1 MTGAGGR
8 HALGDARRLSPGAT
22 RTGGVAAM
30 VAVQVRSEVTRY
42 RRMPE
47 YFVGVVILPVIL
59 FAMFGLPNSGSVL
72 PGGTSVV
79 AMIFVS
85 FACYGVVSQAL
96 FSFGAELAAE
106 RQKGW
111 LRRLRATPMPM
122 WVYFA
127 GKLAMNLV
135 FTVTIAGAMALLAQ
149 LGGDAS
155 FDLGRLL
162 GTAAVLLLGTVV
174 FSPMG
179 AAIAY
184 LARPKAVATIVNLV
198 FLPLSF
204 ASGFFFP
211 LRQLPQVLQD
221 LAPWLPTYHFGQL
234 ARDTMAPAADVEA
247 FGGGSATGSTAL
259 HLAVVLGWA
268 VVCVAATVWGYRR
281 EAARERS

>member
-1 MTGAGGR
+1 MSAPSPT
-8 HALGDARRLSPGAT
+8 RRLSPGAR
-22 RTGGVAAM
+22 RTGGVLPM
-30 VAVQVRSEVTRY
+30 LGVQIGSEVTRY

-59 FAMFGLPNSGSVL
+59 FAMFGLPNAGDVL
-72 PGGTSVV
+72 PGGTTVV

-122 WVYFA
+122 WVYFT
-127 GKLAMNLV
+127 GKVVMNLV

-149 LGGDAS
+149 LAGDAD
-155 FDLGRLL
+155 FAADRLL
-162 GTAAVLLLGTVV
+162 ATAGVLLLGTVV

-184 LARPKAVATIVNLV
+184 LVRPKAVSTIVNLV

-234 ARDTMAPAADVEA
+234 ARTAMAPAADLEA
-247 FGGGSATGSTAL
+247 YGGEVAGDTAL
-259 HLAVVLGWA
+259 HLAVVLGWG
-268 VVCVAATVWGYRR
+268 VVCAAATVWGYRR
-281 EAARERS
+281 ESARERS

>member
-1 MTGAGGR
+1 MSAV
-8 HALGDARRLSPGAT
+8 DERRLSPGAT
-22 RTGGVAAM
+22 RTGGTPAM
-30 VAVQVRSEVTRY
+30 LAVQIGSEVTRY

-59 FAMFGLPNSGSVL
+59 FAMFGLPNAGDRL
-72 PGGTSVV
+72 PGGTTVV

-122 WVYFA
+122 WVYFT

-135 FTVTIAGAMALLAQ
+135 FTLTIAGAMALLAQ
-149 LGGDAS
+149 LAGEAD
-155 FDLGRLL
+155 FDGPGLL
-162 GTAAVLLLGTVV
+162 RTGAVLLLGTAT

-179 AAIAY
+179 AAVAY
-184 LARPKAVATIVNLV
+184 LVRPRAVATIVNLV

-221 LAPWLPTYHFGQL
+221 AAPWLPTYHFGQL
-234 ARDTMAPAADVEA
+234 ARDAMAPAVDVDA
-247 FGGGSATGSTAL
+247 FGGGAVGDTAL
-259 HLAVVLGWA
+259 HLAVVLTWGA
-268 VVCVAATVWGYRR
+268 ACTAATVWGYRR

>member
-1 MTGAGGR
+1 MST
-8 HALGDARRLSPGAT
+8 LEERRLSPGAT

-30 VAVQVRSEVTRY
+30 LAVQIGSEVTRY

-59 FAMFGLPNSGSVL
+59 FAMFGLPNAGDAL
-72 PGGTSVV
+72 PGGTTVV

-122 WVYFA
+122 AVYFA
-127 GKLAMNLV
+127 GKLAMNVV
-135 FTVTIAGAMALLAQ
+135 FTVTITGAMALLAQ
-149 LGGDAS
+149 LAGQADFDGPGLLRTGG
-155 FDLGRLL
+155 
-162 GTAAVLLLGTVV
+162 VLLLGTVA

-234 ARDTMAPAADVEA
+234 ARDAMAPAVDVEA
-247 FGGGSATGSTAL
+247 YGGGATGNTAL
-259 HLAVVLGWA
+259 HLTIVLAWGM
-268 VVCVAATVWGYRR
+268 VCAAATVWGYRR

>member
-1 MTGAGGR
+1 MLATQVGA
-8 HALGDARRLSPGAT
+8 
-22 RTGGVAAM
+22 
-30 VAVQVRSEVTRY
+30 EVTRY

-59 FAMFGLPNSGSVL
+59 FAMFGLPNAGDVL
-72 PGGTSVV
+72 PGGTTVV

-127 GKLAMNLV
+127 GKLAMNLA

-149 LGGDAS
+149 LAGDAA
-155 FDLGRLL
+155 FDAGRLART
-162 GTAAVLLLGTVV
+162 GVVLLLGTVA

-179 AAIAY
+179 SAIAY
-184 LARPKAVATIVNLV
+184 LVRPKAVTTIVNLV

-211 LRQLPQVLQD
+211 LRQLPQVLQE

-234 ARDTMAPAADVEA
+234 ARDVMAPAGDVELY
-247 FGGGSATGSTAL
+247 GGAATGGTPL
-259 HLAVVLGWA
+259 HFAVVLGWGA
-268 VVCVAATVWGYRR
+268 GCTAATVWGYRR
-281 EAARERS
+281 ESARERS

>member
-1 MTGAGGR
+1 VSAPSPT
-8 HALGDARRLSPGAT
+8 RRLSPGT
-22 RTGGVAAM
+22 RRTGGVLPM
-30 VAVQVRSEVTRY
+30 LGVQIGSEVTRY

-59 FAMFGLPNSGSVL
+59 FAMFGLPNAGDVL
-72 PGGTSVV
+72 PGGTTVV

-122 WVYFA
+122 WVYFT
-127 GKLAMNLV
+127 GKLVMNLV

-149 LGGDAS
+149 LAGDAD
-155 FDLGRLL
+155 FALDRLL
-162 GTAAVLLLGTVV
+162 PTAGVLLLGTVV

-184 LARPKAVATIVNLV
+184 LVRPKAVSTIVNLV

-234 ARDTMAPAADVEA
+234 ARSAMAPAADLEA
-247 FGGGSATGSTAL
+247 YGGESAVDIAL
-259 HLAVVLGWA
+259 HLAVVLGWG

-281 EAARERS
+281 ESARERS

>member
-1 MTGAGGR
+1 MTGAAAGS
-8 HALGDARRLSPGAT
+8 AAEQRRLSPGAT
-22 RTGGVAAM
+22 RTGGVLAM
-30 VAVQVRSEVTRY
+30 LGTQIRSEVTRY

-47 YFVGVVILPVIL
+47 YFIGVVILPVIL
-59 FAMFGLPNSGSVL
+59 FAMFGLPNAGNTL
-72 PGGTSVV
+72 PGGTTVV

-135 FTVTIAGAMALLAQ
+135 FTLTIAAAMALLAQ
-149 LGGDAS
+149 VAGDGD
-155 FDLGRLL
+155 FDGGRLL
-162 GTAAVLLLGTVV
+162 WACAVLLLGTVV

-184 LARPKAVATIVNLV
+184 LVRPKAVGTIVNLV

-211 LRQLPQVLQD
+211 LRQLPEVLQD
-221 LAPWLPTYHFGQL
+221 FAPWLPTYHFGQL
-234 ARDTMAPAADVEA
+234 ARDAMAPAGDVELY
-247 FGGGSATGSTAL
+247 GGPSTGGTSL
-259 HLAVVLGWA
+259 HLAVMLGWCA
-268 VVCVAATVWGYRR
+268 VCVAATVWGYRR

>member
-1 MTGAGGR
+1 M
-8 HALGDARRLSPGAT
+8 L
-22 RTGGVAAM
+22 
-30 VAVQVRSEVTRY
+30 AVQIASEVNRY

-59 FAMFGLPNSGSVL
+59 FAMFGLPNAGDTL
-72 PGGTSVV
+72 PGGTTVV

-122 WVYFA
+122 WAYFV
-127 GKLAMNLV
+127 GKLAMNLI
-135 FTVTIAGAMALLAQ
+135 FTLTIVGAMAILAQ
-149 LGGDAS
+149 LAGQAGFEPSGLLRTGG
-155 FDLGRLL
+155 
-162 GTAAVLLLGTVV
+162 VLLLGTLA

-179 AAIAY
+179 AAVAY
-184 LARPKAVATIVNLV
+184 LVRPRAAATIVNLV

-221 LAPWLPTYHFGQL
+221 TAPWLPTYHFGQL
-234 ARDTMAPAADVEA
+234 ARDAMAPAGDVEA
-247 FGGGSATGSTAL
+247 YGGAGVGTTTF
-259 HLAVVLGWA
+259 HLAVVLAWGA
-268 VVCVAATVWGYRR
+268 VCAAATAWGYRR
-281 EAARERS
+281 EATRERS

>member
-1 MTGAGGR
+1 VSGE
-8 HALGDARRLSPGAT
+8 RRLSPGAT
-22 RTGGVAAM
+22 RTRGVPAM
-30 VAVQVRSEVTRY
+30 LVTQVGSEVTRY

-59 FAMFGLPNSGSVL
+59 FAMFGLPNAGDVL
-72 PGGTSVV
+72 PGGTTVV

-122 WVYFA
+122 TVYFA

-149 LGGDAS
+149 LLGDAD
-155 FDLGRLL
+155 FGLGRLL
-162 GTAAVLLLGTVV
+162 RTAAVLLLGTVA

-234 ARDTMAPAADVEA
+234 ARDAMAPAADVEA
-247 FGGGSATGSTAL
+247 YGGGSSGGTAL

-268 VVCVAATVWGYRR
+268 LVCVAATVWGYRR

>member
-1 MTGAGGR
+1 MSAVPAGAG
-8 HALGDARRLSPGAT
+8 AEQRRLSPGAS

-30 VAVQVRSEVTRY
+30 LGAQIGSEVTRY

-59 FAMFGLPNSGSVL
+59 FAMFGLPNAGEAL
-72 PGGTSVV
+72 PGGTTVV

-127 GKLAMNLV
+127 GKLVMNLV

-149 LGGDAS
+149 LAGAADLDAGALLRTGG
-155 FDLGRLL
+155 
-162 GTAAVLLLGTVV
+162 VLLLGTVV

-184 LARPKAVATIVNLV
+184 LARPKAVATVVNLV

-211 LRQLPQVLQD
+211 LRQLPTILQD

-234 ARDTMAPAADVEA
+234 ARDALAPAVDVDA
-247 FGGGSATGSTAL
+247 FGGGAVGDTAV
-259 HLAVVLGWA
+259 HLAVVLGWGA
-268 VVCVAATVWGYRR
+268 VCVAATVWGYRR
-281 EAARERS
+281 EATRERS

>member
-1 MTGAGGR
+1 MSAVEE
-8 HALGDARRLSPGAT
+8 RRLSPGAT
-22 RTGGVAAM
+22 RTGGLPAM
-30 VAVQVRSEVTRY
+30 LAVQVGSEVTRY

-59 FAMFGLPNSGSVL
+59 FAMFGLPNAGDTL

-122 WVYFA
+122 WVYFT
-127 GKLAMNLV
+127 GKLVMNLV
-135 FTVTIAGAMALLAQ
+135 FTLTIAGAMALLAQ
-149 LGGDAS
+149 LAGQAD
-155 FDLGRLL
+155 FDPAGLL
-162 GTAAVLLLGTVV
+162 RTGAVLLLGTVT

-179 AAIAY
+179 AAVAY
-184 LARPKAVATIVNLV
+184 LVRPRAVATIVNLV

-221 LAPWLPTYHFGQL
+221 AAPWLPTYHFGQL
-234 ARDTMAPAADVEA
+234 ARDAMAPAVDVDA
-247 FGGGSATGSTAL
+247 YGGGAVGDTAL
-259 HLAVVLGWA
+259 HLVVVLAWGA
-268 VVCVAATVWGYRR
+268 ACTAATVWGYRR

>member
-1 MTGAGGR
+1 MSPVPVDSQAAG
-8 HALGDARRLSPGAT
+8 RRLSPGAR
-22 RTGGVAAM
+22 RTGGVLPMLAT
-30 VAVQVRSEVTRY
+30 QVGAEVTRY

-59 FAMFGLPNSGSVL
+59 FAMFGLPNAGDVL
-72 PGGTSVV
+72 PGGTTVV

-127 GKLAMNLV
+127 GKLAMNLA
-135 FTVTIAGAMALLAQ
+135 FTVTITGAMALLAQ
-149 LGGDAS
+149 LAGDAA
-155 FDLGRLL
+155 FDAGRLART
-162 GTAAVLLLGTVV
+162 GVVLLLGTVA

-184 LARPKAVATIVNLV
+184 LVRPKAVATIVNLV

-234 ARDTMAPAADVEA
+234 ARDALAPAGDVELY
-247 FGGGSATGSTAL
+247 GGGATGGTAL
-259 HLAVVLGWA
+259 HLTVVLGWA
-268 VVCVAATVWGYRR
+268 AVCTAATVWGYRR

>member
-1 MTGAGGR
+1 MSVTGAR
-8 HALGDARRLSPGAT
+8 RALPDSRRLSPGAT
-22 RTGGVAAM
+22 RTGGVPAM
-30 VAVQVRSEVTRY
+30 VVTQIGSEVTRY

-59 FAMFGLPNSGSVL
+59 FAMFGLPNSGDVL
-72 PGGTSVV
+72 PGGTTVV

-149 LGGDAS
+149 LAGDAS

-162 GTAAVLLLGTVV
+162 RTAGVLLLGTVV

-234 ARDTMAPAADVEA
+234 ARDTMAPALDVEA
-247 FGGGSATGSTAL
+247 YGGPASGSTAV

-268 VVCVAATVWGYRR
+268 AVCVAATVWGYRR

>member
-1 MTGAGGR
+1 MSAVEE
-8 HALGDARRLSPGAT
+8 RRLSPGAT
-22 RTGGVAAM
+22 RTGGLPAM
-30 VAVQVRSEVTRY
+30 LAVQVGSEVTRY

-59 FAMFGLPNSGSVL
+59 FAMFGLPNAGDTL

-122 WVYFA
+122 WVYFS

-149 LGGDAS
+149 LAGDAG
-155 FDLGRLL
+155 FAADRLL
-162 GTAAVLLLGTVV
+162 ATAGVLLVGTVV

-184 LARPKAVATIVNLV
+184 LVRPKAVSTIVNLV

-211 LRQLPQVLQD
+211 LRQLPEVLQD

-234 ARDTMAPAADVEA
+234 ARSAMAPAADLEA
-247 FGGGSATGSTAL
+247 YGGEATGDTAL
-259 HLAVVLGWA
+259 HLAVVLGWGA
-268 VVCVAATVWGYRR
+268 VCVAATVWGYRR
-281 EAARERS
+281 ESARERS